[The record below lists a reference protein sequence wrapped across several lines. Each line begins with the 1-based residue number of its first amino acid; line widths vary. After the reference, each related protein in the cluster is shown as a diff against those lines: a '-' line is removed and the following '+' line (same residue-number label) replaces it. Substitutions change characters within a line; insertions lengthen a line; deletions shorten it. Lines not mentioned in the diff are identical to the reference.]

1 MIGKIRYR
9 TGKFHSEISI
19 TRSASI
25 SSFTEKKTKSV
36 TGIKD
41 GFKQLEH
48 DFKFETFRPE
58 KQDYHFRRSVAPD
71 IFSFHWKGSKTL
83 LHLHPNRNFRNLLVN
98 GKRPVFLDYKQ
109 PLFFLIRLRRAKR
122 TRQENEHRQKS
133 FVRAAALV
141 S

>member
-1 MIGKIRYR
+1 M
-9 TGKFHSEISI
+9 
-19 TRSASI
+19 
-25 SSFTEKKTKSV
+25 
-36 TGIKD
+36 
-41 GFKQLEH
+41 EH
-48 DFKFETFRPE
+48 EFKFERFRPE

-109 PLFFLIRLRRAKR
+109 SLFFLIRLRRAKR